1 MDDNTHYVN
10 ILWCG
15 EKHKV
20 VPAIV
25 EVNPGDKIQFFSL
38 DSNAKISF
46 PDSGVVDIECW
57 KPIAKGKCI
66 EVTVTSKVG
75 NGIIYYYSVM
85 CEHKEGYWYGEGNS
99 CPGMKVR

>member
-38 DSNAKISF
+38 DSKAKISF
-46 PDSGVVDIECW
+46 PDSGVVDIDCW
-57 KPIAKGKCI
+57 VIIEKGEQVEI
-66 EVTVTSKVG
+66 TVTAKITKEES
-75 NGIIYYYSVM
+75 YYYTVM
-85 CEHKEGYWYGEGNS
+85 CEHEDGYWYGVGNS